1 MHVARLVAGAAA
13 LSAATFAFAQ
23 SAVLHD
29 GTVVIQK
36 VPIELFATE
45 GPIWDID
52 VANRRFRVTG
62 RYITIPASVNGAPW
76 VLDGTEVIDSEGN
89 SLGPI
94 TAANMD
100 RLLDSRA
107 ALKDRVFETAC
118 PDCGPL
124 RLGPVRS
131 IFSTSEA
138 RTQAV
143 DDGPEALDR
152 MPEIQRII
160 EDNYFFLARN
170 IYLKHSSVLPI
181 EWLGRIGIRN
191 ENGTYPTS
199 PSNLP
204 NRRYWKYPFTSGG
217 TMKTSGTIYIDAQ
230 GNEYMIPDLGLVF
243 ELSEN
248 VTIGAVRSVEF
259 GDWSTPDSFIV
270 GDVAVMMNQDPR
282 FSAMIIG
289 IAGQEIS
296 REYFMANLAPDM
308 DVAVGGFMVGEHL
321 QMAQEIEVGMYDPS
335 AGLVIS
341 ADRFRVELEDGAIQF
356 QGWIIPMGDLTFTA
370 TIAGNDFPI
379 DVVPAGEVGA
389 QGPLAELG
397 QYRVRQQGI
406 VLDGVTSVTITARD
420 GKGVVVKT
428 ETFEIPP
435 ETIAP

>member
-36 VPIELFATE
+36 VPVELFATE

-52 VANRRFRVTG
+52 VANRRIRVTG
-62 RYITIPASVNGAPW
+62 RYITIPASSNGMPW
-76 VLDGTEVIDSEGN
+76 ELDGTEIIDGEGN

-124 RLGPVRS
+124 RLGPIRS

-199 PSNLP
+199 ASNLP
-204 NRRYWKYPFTSGG
+204 NRRYWKYPFTSGA
-217 TMKTSGTIYIDAQ
+217 TWKSAGTIYVDAQ
-230 GNEYMIPDLGLVF
+230 GNEYLIPELEKAF

-248 VTIGAVRSVEF
+248 VTIGTVRSFEF

-282 FSAMIIG
+282 FSATILG
-289 IAGQEIS
+289 VAGQEIS
-296 REYFMANLAPDM
+296 REYFMANLQPGLDI
-308 DVAVGGFMVGEHL
+308 AVGGFMVGEHI

-335 AGLVIS
+335 AGIIMS
-341 ADRFRVELEDGAIQF
+341 ADRFRVQLEDGFIQF
-356 QGWIIPMGDLTFTA
+356 QGWVIPMTGLTITA
-370 TIAGNDFPI
+370 SIAGNTFPV
-379 DVVPAGEVGA
+379 DVIPAADAVGA
-389 QGPLAELG
+389 EGLGRYRIREQGL
-397 QYRVRQQGI
+397 
-406 VLDGVTSVTITARD
+406 VLDGVTTVVLTARD
-420 GKGVVVKT
+420 ANGVVVKT
-428 ETFEIPP
+428 VVHEIPP
-435 ETIAP
+435 DAIAP

>member
-13 LSAATFAFAQ
+13 LSVATFAFAQ

-36 VPIELFATE
+36 VPLELFATE

-52 VANRRFRVTG
+52 VANRRIRVTG
-62 RYITIPASVNGAPW
+62 RYITIPASSNGMPW
-76 VLDGTEVIDSEGN
+76 ELDGTEIIDGEGN

-124 RLGPVRS
+124 RLGPIRS

-199 PSNLP
+199 ASNLP

-217 TMKTSGTIYIDAQ
+217 TWKSAGTIYVDAQ
-230 GNEYMIPDLGLVF
+230 GNEYMIPELEAVF

-248 VTIGAVRSVEF
+248 VTLGTVRSVEF

-270 GDVAVMMNQDPR
+270 GDVAIMMNQDPR
-282 FSAMIIG
+282 FSATILG
-289 IAGQEIS
+289 VAGQEIS
-296 REYFMANLAPDM
+296 REYFMANLQPGLDI
-308 DVAVGGFMVGEHL
+308 AVGGFMVGEHI

-335 AGLVIS
+335 AGIVMS
-341 ADRFRVELEDGAIQF
+341 ADRFRVQLEDGFIQF
-356 QGWIIPMGDLTFTA
+356 QGWVIPMTGLTITA
-370 TIAGNDFPI
+370 SIAGNTFPV
-379 DVVPAGEVGA
+379 DVIPAADEVGA
-389 QGPLAELG
+389 EGLGSYRIREQGL
-397 QYRVRQQGI
+397 
-406 VLDGVTSVTITARD
+406 VLDGVTTVVLTARNAN
-420 GKGVVVKT
+420 GVVVKT
-428 ETFEIPP
+428 VVHEIPP
-435 ETIAP
+435 DAIAP

>member
-36 VPIELFATE
+36 VPVELFATE

-52 VANRRFRVTG
+52 VANRRIRVTG
-62 RYITIPASVNGAPW
+62 RYITIPASSNGMPW
-76 VLDGTEVIDSEGN
+76 ELDGTEIIDGEGN

-124 RLGPVRS
+124 RLGPIRS

-199 PSNLP
+199 ASNLP
-204 NRRYWKYPFTSGG
+204 NRRYWKYPFTSGA
-217 TMKTSGTIYIDAQ
+217 TWKSAGTIYVDAQ
-230 GNEYMIPDLGLVF
+230 GNEYLIPELEKAF

-248 VTIGAVRSVEF
+248 VTIGTVRSFEF

-282 FSAMIIG
+282 FSATILG
-289 IAGQEIS
+289 VAGQEIS
-296 REYFMANLAPDM
+296 REYFMANLQPGLDI
-308 DVAVGGFMVGEHL
+308 AVGGFMVGEHI

-335 AGLVIS
+335 AGIVMS
-341 ADRFRVELEDGAIQF
+341 ADRFRVQLEDGFIQF
-356 QGWIIPMGDLTFTA
+356 QGWVIPMTGLTITA
-370 TIAGNDFPI
+370 SIAGNTFPVEVI
-379 DVVPAGEVGA
+379 PAADAVGA
-389 QGPLAELG
+389 EGLGSYRIREQGL
-397 QYRVRQQGI
+397 
-406 VLDGVTSVTITARD
+406 VLDGVTTVVLTARD
-420 GKGVVVKT
+420 ANGVVVKT
-428 ETFEIPP
+428 VVHEIPP
-435 ETIAP
+435 DAIAP

>member
-29 GTVVIQK
+29 G
-36 VPIELFATE
+36 
-45 GPIWDID
+45 
-52 VANRRFRVTG
+52 
-62 RYITIPASVNGAPW
+62 RYLTIPASFNGMPW
-76 VLDGTEVIDSEGN
+76 GLEGTEVIDGEGN

-94 TAANMD
+94 SAANMD

-124 RLGPVRS
+124 RLGPIRS

-199 PSNLP
+199 ASNLP

-217 TMKTSGTIYIDAQ
+217 TWKSAGTIYVDAQ
-230 GNEYMIPDLGLVF
+230 GNEYMIPELEAVF

-248 VTIGAVRSVEF
+248 VTLGTVRSVEF

-270 GDVAVMMNQDPR
+270 GDVAIMMNQDPR
-282 FSAMIIG
+282 FSATILG
-289 IAGQEIS
+289 VAGQEIS
-296 REYFMANLAPDM
+296 REYFMANLQPGLDIS
-308 DVAVGGFMVGEHL
+308 VVGFMVGEHL

-335 AGLVIS
+335 AGIVMS
-341 ADRFRVELEDGAIQF
+341 ADRFRVQLEDGFIQF
-356 QGWIIPMGDLTFTA
+356 QGWVIPMTGLTITA
-370 TIAGNDFPI
+370 SIAGNTFPV
-379 DVVPAGEVGA
+379 DVIPAADAVGA
-389 QGPLAELG
+389 EGLGRYRIREQGL
-397 QYRVRQQGI
+397 
-406 VLDGVTSVTITARD
+406 VLDGVTTVVLTARNAN
-420 GKGVVVKT
+420 GVVVKT
-428 ETFEIPP
+428 VVHEIPP
-435 ETIAP
+435 DAIDP

>member
-1 MHVARLVAGAAA
+1 MVAGAAA

-36 VPIELFATE
+36 VPVELFATE

-52 VANRRFRVTG
+52 VANRRIRVTG
-62 RYITIPASVNGAPW
+62 RYVTIPATLNGMPW
-76 VLDGTEVIDSEGN
+76 ELGGTEVIDGEGN

-94 TAANMD
+94 TADNMD

-124 RLGPVRS
+124 RLGPIRS

-170 IYLKHSSVLPI
+170 IYLKHAGTLPI

-199 PSNLP
+199 ASNLP

-217 TMKTSGTIYIDAQ
+217 TWKSAGTIYVDAQ
-230 GNEYMIPDLGLVF
+230 GNEYLIPELEKAF

-248 VTIGAVRSVEF
+248 VTIGTVRGVEF

-282 FSAMIIG
+282 FSASIIG
-289 IAGQEIS
+289 VAGQEIS
-296 REYFMANLAPDM
+296 REYFMANLTPGLDIS
-308 DVAVGGFMVGEHL
+308 VGGFMVGEHI

-335 AGLVIS
+335 AGLIMS
-341 ADRFRVELEDGAIQF
+341 ADRFSVALQDGFIQF
-356 QGWIIPMGDLTFTA
+356 QGWVIPMTGLTITA
-370 TIAGNDFPI
+370 SIAGNTFPV
-379 DVVPAGEVGA
+379 DVIPAADAAGVEGLGRYRLRE
-389 QGPLAELG
+389 QGL
-397 QYRVRQQGI
+397 
-406 VLDGVTSVTITARD
+406 VLDGVSSIVLTARD
-420 GKGVVVKT
+420 ANGVVVKT
-428 ETFEIPP
+428 VVHEIPP
-435 ETIAP
+435 DAIAP

>member
-1 MHVARLVAGAAA
+1 MHVARMVAGAAA

-36 VPIELFATE
+36 VPVQLFATE

-52 VANRRFRVTG
+52 VANRRIRVTG
-62 RYITIPASVNGAPW
+62 RYITIPATLNGMPW
-76 VLDGTEVIDSEGN
+76 ELGGTEVIDGEGN

-94 TAANMD
+94 TADNMD

-124 RLGPVRS
+124 RLGPIRS

-170 IYLKHSSVLPI
+170 IYLKHAGTLPI

-199 PSNLP
+199 ASNLP

-217 TMKTSGTIYIDAQ
+217 TWKSAGTIYVDAQ
-230 GNEYMIPDLGLVF
+230 GNEYLIPELEKAF

-248 VTIGAVRSVEF
+248 VTIGTVRGVEF

-282 FSAMIIG
+282 FSASIIG
-289 IAGQEIS
+289 VAGQEIS
-296 REYFMANLAPDM
+296 REYFMANLTPGLDIS
-308 DVAVGGFMVGEHL
+308 VGGFMVGEHI

-335 AGLVIS
+335 AGLIMS
-341 ADRFRVELEDGAIQF
+341 ADRFSVALQDGFIQF
-356 QGWIIPMGDLTFTA
+356 QGWVIPMTGLTITA
-370 TIAGNDFPI
+370 SIAGNTFPV
-379 DVVPAGEVGA
+379 DVIPAADAAGVEGLGRYRLRE
-389 QGPLAELG
+389 QGL
-397 QYRVRQQGI
+397 
-406 VLDGVTSVTITARD
+406 VLDGVTSIVLTARD
-420 GKGVVVKT
+420 ANGVVVKT
-428 ETFEIPP
+428 VVHEIPP
-435 ETIAP
+435 DAIAP

>member
-1 MHVARLVAGAAA
+1 MVAGAAA

-36 VPIELFATE
+36 VPVELFATE

-52 VANRRFRVTG
+52 VANRRIRVTG
-62 RYITIPASVNGAPW
+62 RYVTIPATLNGMPW
-76 VLDGTEVIDSEGN
+76 ELGGTEVIDGEGN

-94 TAANMD
+94 TADNMD

-124 RLGPVRS
+124 RLGPIRS

-170 IYLKHSSVLPI
+170 IYLKHAGTLPI

-199 PSNLP
+199 ASNLP

-217 TMKTSGTIYIDAQ
+217 TWKSAGTIYVDAQ
-230 GNEYMIPDLGLVF
+230 GNEYLIPELEKAF

-248 VTIGAVRSVEF
+248 VTIGTVRGVEF

-282 FSAMIIG
+282 FSASIIG
-289 IAGQEIS
+289 VAGQEIS
-296 REYFMANLAPDM
+296 REYFMANLTPGLDIS
-308 DVAVGGFMVGEHL
+308 VGGFMVGEHI

-335 AGLVIS
+335 AGLIMS
-341 ADRFRVELEDGAIQF
+341 ADRFSVALQDGFIQF
-356 QGWIIPMGDLTFTA
+356 QGWVIPMTGLTITA
-370 TIAGNDFPI
+370 SIAGNTFPV
-379 DVVPAGEVGA
+379 DVIPAADAAGVEGLGRYRLRE
-389 QGPLAELG
+389 QGL
-397 QYRVRQQGI
+397 
-406 VLDGVTSVTITARD
+406 VLDGVTSIVLTARD
-420 GKGVVVKT
+420 ANGVVVKT
-428 ETFEIPP
+428 VVHEIPP
-435 ETIAP
+435 DAIAP

>member
-1 MHVARLVAGAAA
+1 MVAGAAA
-13 LSAATFAFAQ
+13 LSAASFAFAQ

-36 VPIELFATE
+36 VPVELFATE

-62 RYITIPASVNGAPW
+62 RYVTIPATLNGAPW
-76 VLDGTEVIDSEGN
+76 VLDGTEVIDGQGN

-170 IYLKHSSVLPI
+170 IYLKHAGVLPI

-199 PSNLP
+199 ASNLP

-217 TMKTSGTIYIDAQ
+217 TIKTSGTVYVDAQ
-230 GNEYMIPDLGLVF
+230 GNEYLIPELERAF

-282 FSAMIIG
+282 FSASILG
-289 IAGQEIS
+289 AAGQEIS
-296 REYFMANLAPDM
+296 REYFMANLTPNTEI
-308 DVAVGGFMVGEHL
+308 AVGGFMVGEHI

-341 ADRFRVELEDGAIQF
+341 ADRFSVALQDGFIQF
-356 QGWIIPMGDLTFTA
+356 QGWIIPMGTLSFTA
-370 TIAGNDFPI
+370 TIAGNDFPME
-379 DVVPAGEVGA
+379 VVPAAEAGT

-397 QYRVRQQGI
+397 RYRVRQQGI

-420 GKGVVVKT
+420 AAGVVVKT

>member
-1 MHVARLVAGAAA
+1 MHVARMVAGAAA

-36 VPIELFATE
+36 VPVELFATE

-52 VANRRFRVTG
+52 VANRRIRVTG
-62 RYITIPASVNGAPW
+62 RYITIPATLNGVPW
-76 VLDGTEVIDSEGN
+76 ELDGTEVIDGEGN

-94 TAANMD
+94 TADNMD

-124 RLGPVRS
+124 RLGPIRS

-170 IYLKHSSVLPI
+170 IYLKHAGTLPI

-199 PSNLP
+199 ASNLP

-217 TMKTSGTIYIDAQ
+217 TWKSAGTIYVDAQ
-230 GNEYMIPDLGLVF
+230 GNEYMIPELEKAF

-248 VTIGAVRSVEF
+248 VTIGTVRSFEF

-282 FSAMIIG
+282 FSATIIG
-289 IAGQEIS
+289 VAGQEIS
-296 REYFMANLAPDM
+296 REYFMANLTPGLDI
-308 DVAVGGFMVGEHL
+308 AVGGFMVGEHI

-335 AGLVIS
+335 AGIIMS
-341 ADRFRVELEDGAIQF
+341 ADRFRIALEDGFIQF
-356 QGWIIPMGDLTFTA
+356 QGWVVPMTGLSITA
-370 TIAGNDFPI
+370 SIAGNNFPVEVI
-379 DVVPAGEVGA
+379 PAADAAGA
-389 QGPLAELG
+389 DLG
-397 QYRVRQQGI
+397 RYRVREQGL
-406 VLDGVTSVTITARD
+406 VLDGVTTVVLTARD
-420 GKGVVVKT
+420 ANGVIVKT
-428 ETFEIPP
+428 VVHEIPP

>member
-13 LSAATFAFAQ
+13 LSVATFAFAQ

-36 VPIELFATE
+36 VPLELFATE

-52 VANRRFRVTG
+52 VANRRIRVTG
-62 RYITIPASVNGAPW
+62 RYITIPASSNGMPW
-76 VLDGTEVIDSEGN
+76 ELDGTEIIDGEGN

-124 RLGPVRS
+124 RLGPIRS

-199 PSNLP
+199 ASNLP
-204 NRRYWKYPFTSGG
+204 NRRYWKYPFTSGA
-217 TMKTSGTIYIDAQ
+217 TWKSAGTIYVDAQ
-230 GNEYMIPDLGLVF
+230 GNEYMIPELEKAF

-248 VTIGAVRSVEF
+248 VTIGTVRSFEF

-282 FSAMIIG
+282 FSATILG
-289 IAGQEIS
+289 VAGQEIS
-296 REYFMANLAPDM
+296 REYFMANLQPGLDI
-308 DVAVGGFMVGEHL
+308 AVGGFMVGEHI

-335 AGLVIS
+335 AGIVMS
-341 ADRFRVELEDGAIQF
+341 ADRFRVQLEDGFIQF
-356 QGWIIPMGDLTFTA
+356 QGWVIPMTGLTITA
-370 TIAGNDFPI
+370 SIAGNTFPV
-379 DVVPAGEVGA
+379 DVIPAADAVGA
-389 QGPLAELG
+389 EGLGSYRIREQGL
-397 QYRVRQQGI
+397 
-406 VLDGVTSVTITARD
+406 VLDGVTTVVLTARD
-420 GKGVVVKT
+420 ANGVVVKT
-428 ETFEIPP
+428 VVHEIPP
-435 ETIAP
+435 DAIAP

>member
-36 VPIELFATE
+36 VPLELFATE

-52 VANRRFRVTG
+52 VANRRIRVTG
-62 RYITIPASVNGAPW
+62 RYITIPASSNGMPW
-76 VLDGTEVIDSEGN
+76 ELDGTEIIDGEGN

-124 RLGPVRS
+124 RLGPIRS

-199 PSNLP
+199 ASNLP
-204 NRRYWKYPFTSGG
+204 NRRYWKYPFTSGA
-217 TMKTSGTIYIDAQ
+217 TWKSAGTIYVDAQ
-230 GNEYMIPDLGLVF
+230 GNEYLIPELEKAF

-248 VTIGAVRSVEF
+248 VTIGTVRSFEF

-282 FSAMIIG
+282 FSATILG
-289 IAGQEIS
+289 VAGQEIS
-296 REYFMANLAPDM
+296 REYFMANLQPGLDI
-308 DVAVGGFMVGEHL
+308 AVGGFMVGEHI

-335 AGLVIS
+335 AGIVMS
-341 ADRFRVELEDGAIQF
+341 ADRFRVQLEDGFIQF
-356 QGWIIPMGDLTFTA
+356 QGWVIPMTGLTITA
-370 TIAGNDFPI
+370 SIAGNTFPV
-379 DVVPAGEVGA
+379 DVIPAADAVGA
-389 QGPLAELG
+389 EGLGSYRIREQGL
-397 QYRVRQQGI
+397 
-406 VLDGVTSVTITARD
+406 VLDGVTTVVLTARNAN
-420 GKGVVVKT
+420 GVVVKT
-428 ETFEIPP
+428 VVHEIPP
-435 ETIAP
+435 DAIAP

>member
-36 VPIELFATE
+36 VPVELFATE

-52 VANRRFRVTG
+52 VANRRIRVTG
-62 RYITIPASVNGAPW
+62 RYITIPASLNGMPW
-76 VLDGTEVIDSEGN
+76 TLEGTEVIDGEGN

-124 RLGPVRS
+124 RLGPIRS

-199 PSNLP
+199 ASNLP

-217 TMKTSGTIYIDAQ
+217 TWKSAGTIYVDAQ
-230 GNEYMIPDLGLVF
+230 GNEYMIPELERAF

-248 VTIGAVRSVEF
+248 VTIGTVRSFEF

-282 FSAMIIG
+282 FSATILG
-289 IAGQEIS
+289 VAGQEIS
-296 REYFMANLAPDM
+296 REYFMANLQPGLDI
-308 DVAVGGFMVGEHL
+308 AVGGFMVGEHI

-335 AGLVIS
+335 AGIIMS
-341 ADRFRVELEDGAIQF
+341 ADRFSVALEDGFIQF
-356 QGWIIPMGDLTFTA
+356 QGWVIPMTGLTITA
-370 TIAGNDFPI
+370 SIAGNTFPV
-379 DVVPAGEVGA
+379 DVIPAADAVGA
-389 QGPLAELG
+389 EGLGRYRIREQGL
-397 QYRVRQQGI
+397 
-406 VLDGVTSVTITARD
+406 VLDGVTTVVLTARNAN
-420 GKGVVVKT
+420 GVVVKT
-428 ETFEIPP
+428 VVHEIPP
-435 ETIAP
+435 DAIAP

>member
-36 VPIELFATE
+36 VPVELFATE

-52 VANRRFRVTG
+52 VANRRIRVTG
-62 RYITIPASVNGAPW
+62 RYITIPASLNGMPW
-76 VLDGTEVIDSEGN
+76 TLEGTEVIDGEGN

-124 RLGPVRS
+124 RLGPIRS

-199 PSNLP
+199 ASNLP
-204 NRRYWKYPFTSGG
+204 NRRYWKYPFTSGA
-217 TMKTSGTIYIDAQ
+217 TWKSAGTIYVDAQ
-230 GNEYMIPDLGLVF
+230 GNEYLIPELEKAF

-248 VTIGAVRSVEF
+248 VTIGTVRSFEF

-282 FSAMIIG
+282 FSATILG
-289 IAGQEIS
+289 VAGQEIS
-296 REYFMANLAPDM
+296 REYFMANLQPGLDI
-308 DVAVGGFMVGEHL
+308 AVGGFMVGEHI

-335 AGLVIS
+335 AGIVMS
-341 ADRFRVELEDGAIQF
+341 ADRFRVQLEDGFIQF
-356 QGWIIPMGDLTFTA
+356 QGWVIPMTGLTITA
-370 TIAGNDFPI
+370 SIAGNTFPV
-379 DVVPAGEVGA
+379 DVIPAADAVGA
-389 QGPLAELG
+389 EGLGSYRIREQGL
-397 QYRVRQQGI
+397 
-406 VLDGVTSVTITARD
+406 VLDGVTTVVLTARD
-420 GKGVVVKT
+420 ANGVVVKT
-428 ETFEIPP
+428 VVHEIPP
-435 ETIAP
+435 DAIAP

>member
-36 VPIELFATE
+36 VPVELFATE

-52 VANRRFRVTG
+52 VANRRIRVTG
-62 RYITIPASVNGAPW
+62 RYITIPASLNGMPW
-76 VLDGTEVIDSEGN
+76 TLEGTEVIDGEGN

-124 RLGPVRS
+124 RLGPIRS

-199 PSNLP
+199 ASNLP

-217 TMKTSGTIYIDAQ
+217 TWKSAGTIYVDAQ
-230 GNEYMIPDLGLVF
+230 GNEYMIPELERAF

-248 VTIGAVRSVEF
+248 VTIGAVRSFEF

-282 FSAMIIG
+282 FSATILG
-289 IAGQEIS
+289 VAGQEIS
-296 REYFMANLAPDM
+296 REYFMANLQPGLDI
-308 DVAVGGFMVGEHL
+308 AVGGFMVGEHI

-335 AGLVIS
+335 AGIVMS
-341 ADRFRVELEDGAIQF
+341 ADRFRVQLEDGFIQF
-356 QGWIIPMGDLTFTA
+356 QGWVIPMTGLTITA
-370 TIAGNDFPI
+370 SIAGNTFPV
-379 DVVPAGEVGA
+379 DVIPAADAVGA
-389 QGPLAELG
+389 EGLGRYRIREQGL
-397 QYRVRQQGI
+397 
-406 VLDGVTSVTITARD
+406 VLDGVTTVVLTARD
-420 GKGVVVKT
+420 ANGVVVKT
-428 ETFEIPP
+428 VVHEIPP
-435 ETIAP
+435 DAIAP

>member
-36 VPIELFATE
+36 VPLELFATE

-52 VANRRFRVTG
+52 VANRRIRVTG
-62 RYITIPASVNGAPW
+62 RYITIPASLNGMPW
-76 VLDGTEVIDSEGN
+76 TLEGTEVIDGEGN

-124 RLGPVRS
+124 RLGPIRS

-199 PSNLP
+199 ASNLP
-204 NRRYWKYPFTSGG
+204 NRRYWKYPFTSGA
-217 TMKTSGTIYIDAQ
+217 TWKSAGTIYVDAQ
-230 GNEYMIPDLGLVF
+230 GNEYLIPELEKAF

-248 VTIGAVRSVEF
+248 VTIGTVRSFEF

-282 FSAMIIG
+282 FSATILG
-289 IAGQEIS
+289 VAGQEIS
-296 REYFMANLAPDM
+296 REYFMANLQPGLDI
-308 DVAVGGFMVGEHL
+308 AVGGFMVGEHI

-335 AGLVIS
+335 AGIVMS
-341 ADRFRVELEDGAIQF
+341 ADRFRVQLEDGFIQF
-356 QGWIIPMGDLTFTA
+356 QGWVIPMTGLTITA
-370 TIAGNDFPI
+370 SIAGNTFPVEVI
-379 DVVPAGEVGA
+379 PAADAVGA
-389 QGPLAELG
+389 EGLGSYRIREQGL
-397 QYRVRQQGI
+397 
-406 VLDGVTSVTITARD
+406 VLDGVTTVVLTARD
-420 GKGVVVKT
+420 ANGVVVKT
-428 ETFEIPP
+428 VVHEIPP
-435 ETIAP
+435 DAIAP

>member
-36 VPIELFATE
+36 VPVQLFATE

-52 VANRRFRVTG
+52 VANRRIRVTG
-62 RYITIPASVNGAPW
+62 RYITIPASSNGMPW
-76 VLDGTEVIDSEGN
+76 ELDGTEIIDGEGN

-124 RLGPVRS
+124 RLGPIRS

-199 PSNLP
+199 ASNLP
-204 NRRYWKYPFTSGG
+204 NRRYWKYPFTSGA
-217 TMKTSGTIYIDAQ
+217 TWKSAGTIYVDAQ
-230 GNEYMIPDLGLVF
+230 GNEYLIPELEKAF

-248 VTIGAVRSVEF
+248 VTIGTVRSFEF

-282 FSAMIIG
+282 FSATILG
-289 IAGQEIS
+289 VAGQEIS
-296 REYFMANLAPDM
+296 REYFMANLQPGLDI
-308 DVAVGGFMVGEHL
+308 AVGGFMVGEHI

-335 AGLVIS
+335 AGIVMS
-341 ADRFRVELEDGAIQF
+341 ADRFRVQLEDGFIQF
-356 QGWIIPMGDLTFTA
+356 QGWVIPMTGLTITA
-370 TIAGNDFPI
+370 SIAGNTFPVEVI
-379 DVVPAGEVGA
+379 PAADAVGA
-389 QGPLAELG
+389 EGLGSYRIREQGL
-397 QYRVRQQGI
+397 
-406 VLDGVTSVTITARD
+406 VLDGVTTVVLTARD
-420 GKGVVVKT
+420 ANGVVVKT
-428 ETFEIPP
+428 VVHEIPP
-435 ETIAP
+435 DAIAP

>member
-36 VPIELFATE
+36 VPVELFATE

-52 VANRRFRVTG
+52 VANRRIRVTG
-62 RYITIPASVNGAPW
+62 RYITIPASLNGMPW
-76 VLDGTEVIDSEGN
+76 TLEGTEVIDGEGN

-124 RLGPVRS
+124 RLGPIRS

-199 PSNLP
+199 ASNLP

-217 TMKTSGTIYIDAQ
+217 TWKSAGTIYVDAQ
-230 GNEYMIPDLGLVF
+230 GNEYMLPELERAF

-248 VTIGAVRSVEF
+248 VTIGTVRSFEF

-282 FSAMIIG
+282 FSATILG
-289 IAGQEIS
+289 VAGQEIS
-296 REYFMANLAPDM
+296 REYFMANLQPGLDI
-308 DVAVGGFMVGEHL
+308 AVGGFMVGEHI

-335 AGLVIS
+335 AGIIMS
-341 ADRFRVELEDGAIQF
+341 ADRFRVQLEDGFIQF
-356 QGWIIPMGDLTFTA
+356 QGWVIPMTGLTITA
-370 TIAGNDFPI
+370 SIAGNTFPV
-379 DVVPAGEVGA
+379 DVIPAADAVGA
-389 QGPLAELG
+389 EGLGSYRIREQGL
-397 QYRVRQQGI
+397 
-406 VLDGVTSVTITARD
+406 VLDGVTTVVLTARD
-420 GKGVVVKT
+420 ANGVVVKT
-428 ETFEIPP
+428 VVHEIPP
-435 ETIAP
+435 DAIAP

>member
-36 VPIELFATE
+36 VPVQLFATE

-52 VANRRFRVTG
+52 VANRRIRVTG
-62 RYITIPASVNGAPW
+62 RYLTIPASFNGMPW
-76 VLDGTEVIDSEGN
+76 GLEGTEVIDGEGN

-94 TAANMD
+94 SAANMD

-124 RLGPVRS
+124 RLGPIRS

-138 RTQAV
+138 RTQSV

-199 PSNLP
+199 ASNLP

-217 TMKTSGTIYIDAQ
+217 TWKSAGTIYVDAQ
-230 GNEYMIPDLGLVF
+230 GNEYMIPELEAVF

-248 VTIGAVRSVEF
+248 VTLGTVRSVEF

-270 GDVAVMMNQDPR
+270 GDVAIMMNQDPR
-282 FSAMIIG
+282 FSATILG
-289 IAGQEIS
+289 VAGQEIS
-296 REYFMANLAPDM
+296 REYFMANLQPGLDI
-308 DVAVGGFMVGEHL
+308 AVVGFMVGEHL

-335 AGLVIS
+335 AGIVMS
-341 ADRFRVELEDGAIQF
+341 ADRFRVQLEDGFIQF
-356 QGWIIPMGDLTFTA
+356 QGWVIPMTGLTITA
-370 TIAGNDFPI
+370 SIAGNTFPV
-379 DVVPAGEVGA
+379 DVIPAADAVGA
-389 QGPLAELG
+389 EGLGSYRIREQGL
-397 QYRVRQQGI
+397 
-406 VLDGVTSVTITARD
+406 VLDGVTTVVLTARNAN
-420 GKGVVVKT
+420 GVVVKT
-428 ETFEIPP
+428 VVHEIPP
-435 ETIAP
+435 DAIAP